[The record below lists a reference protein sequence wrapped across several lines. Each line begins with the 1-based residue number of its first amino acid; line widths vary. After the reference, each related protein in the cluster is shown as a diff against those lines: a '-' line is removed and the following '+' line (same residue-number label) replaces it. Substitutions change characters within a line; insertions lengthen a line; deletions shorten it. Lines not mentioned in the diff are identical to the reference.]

1 MKYQPCKMN
10 VMYFEMVRVQ
20 DEVNHELKTFLALAE
35 KLKEI
40 WNGVPMS
47 EEEKND
53 YVRMFKPSDDPR
65 YYSPGK
71 KKKYEMM
78 QKQQFVRV
86 DVIALKGCIV
96 LLRECLD
103 KLECK

>member
-71 KKKYEMM
+71 KKKYE
-78 QKQQFVRV
+78 
-86 DVIALKGCIV
+86 IC
-96 LLRECLD
+96 ES
-103 KLECK
+103 